1 MKKKL
6 IKYSLEFLV
15 IFLGISLS
23 FVINNWNENKKRK
36 IVEIKHLKE
45 LKSDITETLKEAK
58 SDEKLNILDIQSSN
72 YLQDFFF
79 QNIPYN
85 DSLSYH
91 FYRTTQHYQMY
102 PKTSALESIKSIGLD
117 IISNDSIRLRVTDF
131 YQVHIQNLV
140 DVGRVSQGQ
149 TNFAN
154 SLWPYFEKHF
164 KPINKS
170 IRKDND
176 WYSDTIYAKYPPK
189 QWKVLDIVKL
199 QKDYKLQLLLDKK
212 MLDRQ
217 GSVAYSNR
225 VIIKG
230 EELLK
235 LISSELMKYDN

>member
-23 FVINNWNENKKRK
+23 FIINNWNENKKRK
-36 IVEIKHLKE
+36 IIEIKHLKE
-45 LKSDITETLKEAK
+45 LKSDIVETLKDA
-58 SDEKLNILDIQSSN
+58 SQDEELNIIDIQSTL

-79 QNIPYN
+79 QNTTYS

-91 FYRTTQHYQMY
+91 FYRVTQHYQMY

-117 IISNDSIRLRVTDF
+117 IISNDSIRLKVTDF

-154 SLWPYFEKHF
+154 SLWPYFEEHF

-176 WYSDTIYAKYPPK
+176 WYSDTITAKYPPK
-189 QWKVLDIVKL
+189 KWQVLDVVKL

-235 LISSELMKYDN
+235 LINTELTKHNN